1 MERKTWDKGRV
12 DPKPGSAVQVFAR
25 IRPTAHFARDL
36 IECLPDGRTLNIYQK
51 KDPRRLHDLQ
61 HNLQNS
67 WSFPLEGVL
76 HNISQEDVYAQVCR
90 RVVAGALSGYNGT
103 VVCFG
108 QTGAGKTFTMTGS
121 MEYRQRGL
129 IPRALAE
136 VFQEVG
142 RRIEHA
148 FSVHLSYLEIYN
160 ETLVDLL
167 APQQASPADMVVT
180 EDPGGGVHVKGLS
193 LHPVHNADEAL
204 HLMFMGGTNRIIG
217 SNTLNRHSSRSHCIF
232 TIHLECRSRTL
243 SDAKFVTSKLNLVD
257 LAGSERLRKTGSE
270 GKMLKEAVYINKSLT
285 FLEQAILALAE
296 RRREHIPFRQ
306 SKLTH
311 ALKDSLGGNC
321 NTVLVAN
328 IFGEAAQIKETLSTL
343 RFASRMKC
351 VRTEPA
357 VNLHVDPVIRIK
369 ELEAE
374 IVRLREE
381 LAFYN
386 TLANRPSVVSEAL
399 SEAQLAEVRSQVQ
412 RFLDGSTKEVQIL
425 SIRQV
430 QEIFSQ
436 LKTAFQDQQQQV
448 QEVKAQLCQLAK
460 EWDTASSNGDL
471 ETVSTIKSSQLSS
484 SKGRKSREKSSLSKR
499 GAEESPSVKKS
510 TDGPG
515 KSKTQ
520 PPEKEPPV
528 PEVPAD
534 AQDGAD
540 QRADGEQ
547 SQTCALVTKSEA
559 FEEFKLEEGRRINSI
574 LHENKAMLA
583 KRRGL
588 YRQLT
593 DEVNSVK
600 SAIDRTAAKIQN
612 RKDAQGA
619 AEKQDDVLMLRLKD
633 LKNEYR
639 QIRMAWKDM
648 QAEVNYCQHLVDQTR
663 VCLLTEFEAWYK
675 RTLLTEEQ
683 QEASTEKTSEQDEL
697 SQQSSARL
705 QADPLGDEAN
715 AESFYNARYRFNKQ
729 RNFK

>member
-1 MERKTWDKGRV
+1 MSRV
-12 DPKPGSAVQVFAR
+12 DPKPGSAVQVFVR
-25 IRPTAHFARDL
+25 IRPTANFARDL
-36 IECLPDGRTLNIYQK
+36 IQCLPDGRTLNIYQK
-51 KDPRRLHDLQ
+51 KDPRRLHDLK
-61 HNLQNS
+61 HNLQSS

-76 HNISQEDVYAQVCR
+76 HNMSQADVYGQVCR

-108 QTGAGKTFTMTGS
+108 QTGAGKTFTMTGPLDY
-121 MEYRQRGL
+121 EQRGL
-129 IPRALAE
+129 IPRALEE

-167 APQQASPADMVVT
+167 APPQAAPVDMVMT

-193 LHPVHNADEAL
+193 LHLVHNANEAMQ
-204 HLMFMGGTNRIIG
+204 LMFMGGKNRSIG

-232 TIHLECRSRTL
+232 TVHLECRSRTL
-243 SDAKFVTSKLNLVD
+243 SNAEFVTSKLNLVD

-270 GKMLKEAVYINKSLT
+270 GQMLKEAVYINKSLT

-296 RRREHIPFRQ
+296 RHREHVPFRQ

-328 IFGEAAQIKETLSTL
+328 IYGEAAQIKETLSTL

-351 VRTEPA
+351 VRTDPA

-374 IVRLREE
+374 IGRLRDE

-386 TLANRPSVVSEAL
+386 TLANRPSMVSEPL

-436 LKTAFQDQQQQV
+436 LKMAFQDQQQQV

-471 ETVSTIKSSQLSS
+471 ETISTIKSSQLSS

-499 GAEESPSVKKS
+499 VAEESPVARKT

-520 PPEKEPPV
+520 LPEKEPPV
-528 PEVPAD
+528 PEAPAD
-534 AQDGAD
+534 GQDGPE

-600 SAIDRTAAKIQN
+600 SAIDRTTAKIQS
-612 RKDAQGA
+612 RKDVQGA

-639 QIRMAWKDM
+639 QIRTAWKDM

-663 VCLLTEFEAWYK
+663 VCLLTEFESWYK
-675 RTLLTEEQ
+675 KTLLTEEQ
-683 QEASTEKTSEQDEL
+683 QEVSMDKNSEQVSHGRWRVDWKPL
-697 SQQSSARL
+697 S
-705 QADPLGDEAN
+705 
-715 AESFYNARYRFNKQ
+715 
-729 RNFK
+729 